1 MSPAGDRAL
10 PGGPRREQPARPAGL
25 LEKLLAAVRPE
36 FRQDVLAFGAADP
49 VFGGPPCKVP
59 GCARTGR
66 VRGLCTGHD
75 HRWRNQGKP
84 DRGKFIATTN
94 PRLKGHQ
101 KLASC
106 QAAGCL
112 YGRKERGL
120 CTRHL
125 YAWQRAG
132 RPELDSWLAGLPAE
146 APEDPPS
153 ACRISYCDLWV
164 HADLP
169 FCLSHGNRW
178 RERGRPDTG
187 EYARSYEDDSVPG
200 HERIDLSGLNA
211 HLRLEVHYALQGRH
225 DDGAIKIAP
234 GAVQTVVTFL
244 AASASPSLLDRD
256 EDAWRQAWFQRFP
269 GRASPGHGDSGRA
282 LLVYA
287 RRTVEAL
294 HAGRGWDVEY
304 PRDAWRLR
312 NLGVSEGP
320 ATVRFTQISQPW
332 LKELAKRWIRWR
344 LSSGT
349 GAGSVTKGALAITR
363 FSAFLA
369 SPAVNVTRL
378 AQVDRELLERYLADL
393 HAELAG
399 RNVHAERIGQL
410 NGFLHAIRR
419 LSWDDSLPAS
429 AMFHYDDYPKRG
441 QLLPRALAEHVMT
454 QLEDPANLDQW
465 NDPARRLIT
474 LILIRC

>member
-1 MSPAGDRAL
+1 MSPADDRAL

-59 GCARTGR
+59 GCGRTGR

-84 DRGKFIATTN
+84 DRGKFIATTD

-106 QAAGCL
+106 RAAGCL

-164 HADLP
+164 HAGLP

-200 HERIDLSGLNA
+200 
-211 HLRLEVHYALQGRH
+211 
-225 DDGAIKIAP
+225 P
-234 GAVQTVVTFL
+234 
-244 AASASPSLLDRD
+244 
-256 EDAWRQAWFQRFP
+256 
-269 GRASPGHGDSGRA
+269 
-282 LLVYA
+282 
-287 RRTVEAL
+287 
-294 HAGRGWDVEY
+294 
-304 PRDAWRLR
+304 
-312 NLGVSEGP
+312 
-320 ATVRFTQISQPW
+320 
-332 LKELAKRWIRWR
+332 
-344 LSSGT
+344 
-349 GAGSVTKGALAITR
+349 
-363 FSAFLA
+363 
-369 SPAVNVTRL
+369 
-378 AQVDRELLERYLADL
+378 
-393 HAELAG
+393 
-399 RNVHAERIGQL
+399 
-410 NGFLHAIRR
+410 
-419 LSWDDSLPAS
+419 
-429 AMFHYDDYPKRG
+429 
-441 QLLPRALAEHVMT
+441 
-454 QLEDPANLDQW
+454 
-465 NDPARRLIT
+465 
-474 LILIRC
+474 